1 MVRTLLLADDNEDDV
16 FFFRVAMKRL
26 GLRHHLRVARDG
38 REAIAIMREY
48 ATQPIATPRLSLAI
62 LDLKMP
68 GLGGFEVLAWK
79 HTVPGLARLPVIV
92 VSSSEQERDFTEAYR
107 LGAAA
112 YLVKPSQPD
121 QLTDLLRLLDRHW
134 LGENPL
140 PLPAG
145 GPVTRET
152 LASVGAGS

>member
-26 GLRHHLRVARDG
+26 GLPYHVRLARDG

-48 ATQPIATPRLSLAI
+48 AHQPVATPRLSLAI

-79 HTVPGLARLPVIV
+79 NTVSGLARLPVIV
-92 VSSSEQERDFTEAYR
+92 MSSSEQERDVAEAYR

-112 YLVKPSQPD
+112 YLVKPNQPD
-121 QLTDLLRLLDRHW
+121 QLTELLRLLDRHW
-134 LGENPL
+134 LGENLRPV
-140 PLPAG
+140 PTG
-145 GPVTRET
+145 VPVTRET
-152 LASVGAGS
+152 LVSVGAAS

>member
-26 GLRHHLRVARDG
+26 GLAHHLRVARDG

-48 ATQPIATPRLSLAI
+48 AAQPLDAPRLSLAL

-68 GLGGFEVLAWK
+68 GLGGFEVLTWK
-79 HTVPGLARLPVIV
+79 NSVPGLARLPVIV
-92 VSSSEQERDFTEAYR
+92 VSSSEQERDVAEAYR

-121 QLTDLLRLLDRHW
+121 QLTDLIRLLDRHW
-134 LGENPL
+134 LGENPQ
-140 PLPAG
+140 PVPAASPFAREAMV
-145 GPVTRET
+145 PVAT
-152 LASVGAGS
+152 AS